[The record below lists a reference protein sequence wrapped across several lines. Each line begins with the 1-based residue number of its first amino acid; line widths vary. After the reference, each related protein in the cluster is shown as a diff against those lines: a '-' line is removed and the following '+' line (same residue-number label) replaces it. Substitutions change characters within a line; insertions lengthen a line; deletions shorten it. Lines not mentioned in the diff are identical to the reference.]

1 MVAEKSDG
9 TGLLLYLIILI
20 AVVLAQLLFVRLLE
34 VYAMGVAIIFITMCA
49 NFVIIIAV
57 IYLIYQNMFFIKNLK
72 FRSKPPFI
80 IDFKGMLKV
89 KFLWYLLV
97 ASFLI
102 VGTSQSFIERQEKL
116 ALNADAVQA

>member
-20 AVVLAQLLFVRLLE
+20 AFVLAQLLFVRLLE

-57 IYLIYQNMFFIKNLK
+57 IYLIY
-72 FRSKPPFI
+72 
-80 IDFKGMLKV
+80 
-89 KFLWYLLV
+89 
-97 ASFLI
+97 
-102 VGTSQSFIERQEKL
+102 
-116 ALNADAVQA
+116 